1 MKQIMAIFLIF
12 VLGINVA
19 TNATAWT
26 NDKQQL
32 KTNVLSSQTTSEDAE
47 DIANKLW
54 NKTIK
59 IDPNVFVGKNLKTDK
74 KEVDVALVKDGVLTQ
89 NEAQYVSWGDLNINI
104 AGWYWNKGSYT
115 VTKDGATA
123 TGHVTIDADSGESPA
138 MIAAKIA
145 KTTNIGFNYEWWNK
159 KSVQNYLPEL
169 QNILINEKIL
179 TKAEAYTTAGFASDF
194 TINNQTGLF
203 GIKLIVND
211 NNTSADA
218 WAHINVIDD
227 GSDAQQIA
235 NRINGY
241 GLGLKTNTAGMYAD
255 SSYVTNNLRDLLVA
269 NYGQNAQDM
278 QYVTLP
284 HLKLA
289 ENNPNI
295 TAQVLKDGQIA
306 FAKVD
311 LECKTNSYIYYYYE
325 SYDYMQAYVN
335 LTPPIVKNLQKY
347 FGSSTHDLQN
357 DLGYFY
363 NILSNGTATMLPEY
377 DGPKYLSADN
387 RLNKNIDEYDKRWE
401 NPEFMMLKQTVMSVS
416 GNVNFAKELLE
427 NVSTTD
433 GYLSLMFE
441 WHWTVDFWGIPTGD
455 TVNYFFW

>member
-1 MKQIMAIFLIF
+1 MAIFLICF
-12 VLGINVA
+12 LGINVA

-74 KEVDVALVKDGVLTQ
+74 KEVDVALVKDGILTQ

-145 KTTNIGFNYEWWNK
+145 KATNIKFNYDYWNETA
-159 KSVQNYLPEL
+159 VQNYLPQLRE
-169 QNILINEKIL
+169 ILVNEKVL
-179 TKAEAYTTAGFASDF
+179 TKAESYVISRLVSPL
-194 TINNQTGLF
+194 TIDRRL
-203 GIKLIVND
+203 GIIPLTLDLND
-211 NNTSADA
+211 NNTDA
-218 WAHINVIDD
+218 HSSTHINVVDD
-227 GSDAQQIA
+227 GASAQEIA
-235 NRINGY
+235 SSINGY

-255 SSYVTNNLRDLLVA
+255 ANYVTTNFRDLLVE
-269 NYGQNAQDM
+269 NYGQTENDM
-278 QYVTLP
+278 SYVTLP
-284 HLKLA
+284 NIKLA
-289 ENNPNI
+289 NDNPN
-295 TAQVLKDGQIA
+295 TKAQVLKDGQIFNA
-306 FAKVD
+306 TVD
-311 LECKTNSYIYYYYE
+311 LECKNNPYIYYYSISKEYF
-325 SYDYMQAYVN
+325 QAYVN
-335 LTPPIVKNLQKY
+335 LSPGFIAELQSYFPSHNL
-347 FGSSTHDLQN
+347 HN

-363 NILSNGTATMLPEY
+363 QMLC
-377 DGPKYLSADN
+377 DGYIKYLPAYNGPSYIPDADN
-387 RLNKNIDEYDKRWE
+387 LDDNIGSYGNYEDYNYQIIEWE
-401 NPEFMMLKQTVMSVS
+401 AITEHA
-416 GNVNFAKELLE
+416 GNANFATSLVN
-427 NVSTTD
+427 NVSNSSD

-441 WHWTVDFWGIPTGD
+441 WHWTQPDPSENAIYD
-455 TVNYFFW
+455 TVKYAFW